1 MRRHSGC
8 VVAAISIAFVPALAF
23 AAPQIVVES
32 KCAAGTAYVE
42 GGTGWANSNSKSN
55 RTSCGNGSRAT
66 KDAGAWADFIP
77 PIVSEGLYDVYAT
90 WGTATNGNNG
100 PNAENVQFT
109 ITDRDGS
116 RSTFVN
122 MRGLASCSGANGN
135 QLVLLGRAYFQPNQG
150 QKVRLSNT
158 ANGQCALGNGK
169 RFVSADA
176 LVFDFLGS
184 TPAHSTTW
192 GQLKVIYRN

>member
-1 MRRHSGC
+1 MRRYPGS
-8 VVAAISIAFVPALAF
+8 VVAAILVSSLPSFALS
-23 AAPQIVVES
+23 APQVVVES
-32 KCAAGTAYVE
+32 KCSAGTAYVE
-42 GGTGWANSNSKSN
+42 GGTGWANSIAKSN
-55 RTSCGNGSRAT
+55 RTPCGGGSRST
-66 KDAGAWADFIP
+66 RDAGAWADFIP

-90 WGTATNGNNG
+90 WGVATNGNNG
-100 PNAENVQFT
+100 ANAENVQFT
-109 ITDRDGS
+109 ITDRDGT
-116 RSTFVN
+116 RSVFLN

-135 QLVLLGRAYFQPNQG
+135 QLVLIGRAYFQPNQG

-176 LVFDFLGS
+176 VVFDYLGS
-184 TPAHSTTW
+184 TPAQATTW

>member
-1 MRRHSGC
+1 MRRYSGC
-8 VVAAISIAFVPALAF
+8 FAIAISIASLPALAF

-42 GGTGWANSNSKSN
+42 GGTGWTNSAAKSN
-55 RTSCGNGSRAT
+55 RTSCGGGSRSS
-66 KDAGAWADFIP
+66 KDSGAWADFVP
-77 PIVSEGLYDVYAT
+77 PIVTEGLYDVYAT
-90 WGTATNGNNG
+90 WGVATNGNNG

-116 RSTFVN
+116 RSTMLN
-122 MRGLASCSGANGN
+122 MRGLSSCSGANGN
-135 QLVLLGRAYFQPNQG
+135 QLVLIGRAYFQPNLG

-176 LVFDFLGS
+176 VVFDYVGS
-184 TPAHSTTW
+184 TPALSTSW
-192 GQLKVIYRN
+192 GKLKVIYRN